1 MSLRFQKEDDV
12 DREVKEEN
20 RITVPWM
27 VLFYIGLIAGVFGLS
42 NWLRSQL
49 PESLWEELGVLF
61 AIGFVC
67 WLVVPVYEEFRIR
80 TKEIYG
86 KVSEIEQEVI
96 ASKEIHAELLEKL
109 TVVEERLAEIQNSN
123 RTLPVERL
131 AGTEDGLEE

>member
-1 MSLRFQKEDDV
+1 MFLRFQKEDDV

-20 RITVPWM
+20 RRTVPWM

-42 NWLRSQL
+42 DWLRSQL
-49 PESLWEELGVLF
+49 PQSLWEELGVLF
-61 AIGFVC
+61 AIGFIC

-86 KVSEIEQEVI
+86 KVSAIEEAVI
-96 ASKEIHAELLEKL
+96 ASREAHAELLEKL
-109 TVVEERLAEIQNSN
+109 TSVEERLVEIQNSN
-123 RTLPVERL
+123 RTQPVERS